1 MKYKLYCTTIT
12 VILLLQN
19 IINPGKPFTNQA
31 NIISKKNTNSKVSQ
45 RNLAV
50 LIGGGKILKKKIL
63 PGWKDWEKDQSNE
76 TEANPNLSCKQEDR
90 DDG

>member
-19 IINPGKPFTNQA
+19 VVNPRKPFTNQSDL
-31 NIISKKNTNSKVSQ
+31 ISKKTPSHAISK
-45 RNLAV
+45 RNLAQI
-50 LIGGGKILKKKIL
+50 IGGGKILERKIL
-63 PGWKDWEKDQSNE
+63 PGWRDWEKDLSNE
-76 TEANPNLSCKQEDR
+76 TKADPNLSCKQEDR